1 MPEDVPQKVIDAVK
15 KAAVDNKIDCERA
28 QALAGELGV
37 PMLVVGRALN
47 LINIKIVQCQLGCF

>member
-15 KAAVDNKIDCERA
+15 KAAADNKIDCERA

-47 LINIKIVQCQLGCF
+47 LLNIKIVQCQLGCF

>member
-47 LINIKIVQCQLGCF
+47 LLNIKIEQCQLGCF

>member
-15 KAAVDNKIDCERA
+15 KEAVDNKIDCERA

-47 LINIKIVQCQLGCF
+47 LLNIKIVQCQLGCF